1 MNTEHVLYIMN
12 NEEKSFSKAPS
23 VELSPNSKVY
33 SHWSKDKSFFIG
45 DYEIHPL
52 WVKLSGDYILAS
64 NRPLPVEWWLHYI
77 DTEWYQTKI
86 E

>member
-1 MNTEHVLYIMN
+1 MDS
-12 NEEKSFSKAPS
+12 EEKTFQSGPD
-23 VELSPNSKVY
+23 VEILFHPKVY
-33 SHWSKDKSFFIG
+33 SHWSKDKSFIG

-52 WVKLSGDYILAS
+52 WVKNFRRLHLAS

-77 DTEWYQTKI
+77 DTEWNQKEEY